1 MHKCITNT
9 RAVTTAGVAGGGG
22 SAGGVVSVAATQ
34 WPQATAD
41 ERAAASGNIA
51 KTIANFMCQ
60 PSECATACMCVC
72 VYFTMNTF
80 AIFVFILF
88 T

>member
-1 MHKCITNT
+1 M
-9 RAVTTAGVAGGGG
+9 AGGGG
-22 SAGGVVSVAATQ
+22 SAEGVVSVAATQ

>member
-1 MHKCITNT
+1 M
-9 RAVTTAGVAGGGG
+9 AGGGG

-60 PSECATACMCVC
+60 PSECATACVCVC
-72 VYFTMNTF
+72 FTMNTF